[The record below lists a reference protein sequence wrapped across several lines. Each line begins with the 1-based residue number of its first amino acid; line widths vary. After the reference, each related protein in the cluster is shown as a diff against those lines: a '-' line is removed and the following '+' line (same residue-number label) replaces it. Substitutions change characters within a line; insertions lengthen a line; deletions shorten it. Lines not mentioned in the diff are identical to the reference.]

1 MSTEIEKNLELSS
14 DEQEILKK
22 TLSLLELT
30 YNEIDTN
37 KRKDAENQLEELSK
51 NINSHIKILFSSLLM
66 DNLNLNMKKSV
77 SIYLKNFIYKKIKDK
92 NLVKEILKIVIYF
105 ILYKKNDKIVSK
117 QLNLLLLDLLNK
129 EDDEKLLLIDN
140 DLFTSIIKNITQEF
154 INIISNEKNY
164 YFIQQLIYIFN
175 SIYESKI
182 IGKLNYIEIT
192 LNMINIIDKIFELL
206 KEDLTKL
213 ENQTLSIFIA
223 LYELMYF
230 FLNKGNNL
238 ELLNDILINVYEKY
252 NRYTIEILLKINQ
265 NENSNSI
272 FFFKHLN
279 INTPNITNEINTINL
294 VNDLK
299 AKCFQFIA
307 IIIQY
312 SGKQI
317 KNESMKLLS
326 FELVKAIIINL
337 EDFLLNH
344 SNELNILDSKMNISY
359 NNIDEEKINSLFF
372 NMIVFLSRALIR
384 EPIKSEFS
392 SLINKFILNNI
403 IPFLLTN
410 NNDINEIKEDGENYY
425 NFLQDLTNDFKLK
438 SYKTAVAFL
447 IKKLCEE
454 YSDLSNFILSFCI
467 QLFDFILNNENSDS
481 NNNLLN
487 YPLINQY
494 KNELLLFNKN
504 LFDNEKLLDIIFII
518 FCLLYEKLLKN
529 KNFVNNLKTIF
540 NNNLEKLLTVNSI
553 ILLDKLC
560 LFLGKYSIQF
570 YSNNDNNFNDNNC
583 ISLIIKFLLENII
596 KYNNSYPGIS
606 FQSCNSFIELL
617 LDDDFNKINNIN
629 EIFLLYFPKLIDII
643 KDSNVNLIFDVID
656 EIVNKISLNDNSEM
670 QLNLLKN
677 CAIRIQLEFTKNNN
691 NNSDSLIIDK
701 LFTIINHF
709 IDKNDFKN
717 FEEILSPIINYI
729 KNPTKINFEDD
740 ILNIITKYMEKNNVI
755 LNLNPD
761 ILKVIPKIIEKEEE
775 VNNNIYS
782 FLLTIFKICKKN
794 NNYSNYLEQYNDD
807 FLEIIKKGIEFEI
820 QTDEI
825 NDMNAFKI
833 CKIYFILNKNIP
845 QEKILDLFNEIY
857 NNLKYESLDNNNEE
871 DKEEKEENLKLN
883 FQYLSVLCC
892 GGINYPKILFDLLIN
907 KNDDGK
913 FLRLIQKVQ
922 NVNLYQ
928 VYDRK
933 FIILCILNLIHLNLF
948 KEQNEVIQILK
959 LIFYCLYYQR
969 KNEEKFLKKLMKD
982 DLNCNFIEDEED
994 DDDDDEGL
1002 DENTLYKKLRNQLDD
1017 VEIEENNNNK
1027 NDLDFLDITKKDEFE
1042 LFVEI
1047 INKLQLKDELE
1058 NRLNSVEEK
1067 ENFNNIFHTRRINVN
1082 YNNSVI
1088 YVPRRTVKIKR
1099 PAPPTPQ

>member
-1 MSTEIEKNLELSS
+1 MSTEIEKNFELSTE
-14 DEQEILKK
+14 EQEILKK

-37 KRKDAENQLEELSK
+37 KRKEAETQLEELSK

-66 DNLNLNMKKSV
+66 DNLNLNIKKSV
-77 SIYLKNFIYKKIKDK
+77 SIYLKNFISKKINEKNIIKD
-92 NLVKEILKIVIYF
+92 ISKIVIYLL
-105 ILYKKNDKIVSK
+105 LYKKNDKIVSK
-117 QLNLLLLDLLNK
+117 QLNLLLLDIFNK
-129 EDDEKLLLIDN
+129 DDEEKILLID
-140 DLFTSIIKNITQEF
+140 DELFLTIVKDITQEF
-154 INIISNEKNY
+154 INITSKEKNY

-182 IGKLNYIEIT
+182 IGKNNYVKVT
-192 LNMINIIDKIFELL
+192 SNMINIIDKIFELL

-213 ENQTLSIFIA
+213 ENQTLSIFIT

-230 FLNKGNNL
+230 FLNKAYNL
-238 ELLNDILINVYEKY
+238 DLLNEILLNVYEKY
-252 NRYTIEILLKINQ
+252 SRYTVEILYKINQ
-265 NENSNSI
+265 NGNSNNI

-279 INTPNITNEINTINL
+279 INSPDFTNDLNTINL

-317 KNESMKLLS
+317 NNENMKILS
-326 FELVKAIIINL
+326 FELVKVIIINL

-344 SNELNILDSKMNISY
+344 SNELNILDSKMNITY
-359 NNIDEEKINSLFF
+359 NNIDDEKINSLFF

-384 EPIKSEFS
+384 EPIKTEFS
-392 SLINKFILNNI
+392 SLINKFIFNNI

-410 NNDINEIKEDGENYY
+410 NNDINEMKEDGENYY

-447 IKKLCEE
+447 IKKLCDE

-467 QLFDFILNNENSDS
+467 QYFDFILNNENENQDS
-481 NNNLLN
+481 NNLLS

-494 KNELLLFNKN
+494 KNDLILFNKN

-518 FCLLYEKLLKN
+518 FCLLYERLLKN
-529 KNFVNNLKTIF
+529 KNFVNNLKNIF
-540 NNNLEKLLTVNSI
+540 NKNFEKLLSVNSI
-553 ILLDKLC
+553 ILIDKIC
-560 LFLGKYSIQF
+560 LFLGKFSIQF
-570 YSNNDNNFNDNNC
+570 YSNNEDNNDKNY
-583 ISLIIKFLLENII
+583 ISLIIKILLENIL
-596 KYNNSYPGIS
+596 KYNNTYPGIS

-617 LDDDFNKINNIN
+617 LDDDFNKLNNIN
-629 EIFLLYFPKLIDII
+629 DIFLLYFPKLIEII

-656 EIVNKISLNDNSEM
+656 EIVNKVSLNNQSEM

-717 FEEILSPIINYI
+717 FEEILAPIINYI
-729 KNPTKINFEDD
+729 KNPTKIDFSDD
-740 ILNIITKYMEKNNVI
+740 ILNILTKFMEKNNVI
-755 LNLNPD
+755 LNLNPQ
-761 ILKVIPKIIEKEEE
+761 ILKVIPKMVEKDEEF
-775 VNNNIYS
+775 NNSIYS

-794 NNYSNYLEQYNDD
+794 NNLAYLDQFNDD

-825 NDMNAFKI
+825 NDMNAINI
-833 CKIYFILNKNIP
+833 CKVYFLLNKNIP
-845 QEKILDLFNEIY
+845 EEKVLEIFSEIY
-857 NNLKYESLDNNNEE
+857 DNLKFDSLDNNNDE
-871 DKEEKEENLKLN
+871 DKDDKEENLKLN

-892 GGINYPKILFDLLIN
+892 GGINYPKSLFDLLIK
-907 KNDDGK
+907 KNDNGN

-933 FIILCILNLIHLNLF
+933 FIILSILNLIHLNLF
-948 KEQNEVIQILK
+948 KNPNEIIQILK

-982 DLNCNFIEDEED
+982 DLNCNFIEDEE

-1047 INKLQLKDELE
+1047 VNKLQLKDELE
-1058 NRLNSVEEK
+1058 NKLNSIEEK

-1099 PAPPTPQ
+1099 PTPQ